1 MPPSHTTP
9 STRVTSCTSSLLWPA
24 WRALLS
30 RAPVFVRVQMSMGYR
45 AAPPAYHQPSSHHQ
59 QPYGYQPRG
68 GPGYGGRGG
77 YAPHYPPA
85 QYTQPHQYGGPGY
98 GAEPY
103 RGGYGGAGA
112 GAGAGAGG
120 GEGGLTAEEEAWLLE
135 QEDLLAG
142 EADDSG
148 LTAED
153 FERMA
158 LHAAQVRGHTQSHV
172 HGLVGGGRG

>member
-1 MPPSHTTP
+1 MSMAPLANLARLPEP
-9 STRVTSCTSSLLWPA
+9 
-24 WRALLS
+24 RAC
-30 RAPVFVRVQMSMGYR
+30 VVWVQMSMGYR

-112 GAGAGAGG
+112 GASG

-158 LHAAQVRGHTQSHV
+158 LHAAQVRGHTGRDTSMAWWAAR
-172 HGLVGGGRG
+172 GGGPPCGDAGPCPLV